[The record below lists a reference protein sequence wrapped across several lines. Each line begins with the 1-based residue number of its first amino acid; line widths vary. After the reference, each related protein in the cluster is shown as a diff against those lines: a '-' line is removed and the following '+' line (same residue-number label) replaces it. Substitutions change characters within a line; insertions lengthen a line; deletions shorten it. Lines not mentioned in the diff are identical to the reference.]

1 MSSWVEHCKN
11 YSKTNGCSY
20 KDAMKLARPS
30 YQSGGKLIG
39 KNAGRKAKNTIKE
52 VADIAPMLAPLVAP
66 EIGVGVAIGSKI
78 AQKKMATAQKK
89 KKKLGSKVNPY
100 LSGGSFRVAGE
111 SFEGGSF
118 RVAGESFEGGC
129 MSCKKMKPGHTES
142 SVIAPNHPASN
153 PLKSKSYK
161 RLIVEN

>member
-39 KNAGRKAKNTIKE
+39 KNAGRKAKNTLKE
-52 VADIAPMLAPLVAP
+52 VAPMLAPLVAP

-100 LSGGSFRVAGE
+100 LNGGSFRVAGE
-111 SFEGGSF
+111 SFEGGSI
-118 RVAGESFEGGC
+118 REGGC

-142 SVIAPNHPASN
+142 SVLAPSHPASN